1 MLDSIFMLIV
11 DTVAITLAGALLL
24 RFWMQAVRV
33 RPPIQIAQFV
43 YQLTDWL
50 VRPLRRVLSGASGYD
65 WASLLGAFIVALIDK
80 AIEIWLRG
88 VFVVSFLFLLTL
100 MKVIHWALY
109 GLTGLILIEV
119 IFSWGNP
126 QAPLALFVR
135 VLNEPIMR
143 PLRRVVPLIGSI
155 DLSPLVALILLRI
168 MIQLV
173 AITITSFM

>member
-1 MLDSIFMLIV
+1 MFDSIFMLIV
-11 DTVAITLAGALLL
+11 DTVAIILAGALLL

-50 VRPLRRVLSGASGYD
+50 VRPLRRVLPGAGGYD
-65 WASLLGAFIVALIDK
+65 WASLLGAFVVALIAT

-88 VFVVSFLFLLTL
+88 VFALPFLFLLAL
-100 MKVIHWALY
+100 MNVIHWALY
-109 GLTGLILIEV
+109 GLIGLILIEV
-119 IFSWGNP
+119 IFSWVNP
-126 QAPLALFVR
+126 HAPLAPFVR
-135 VLNEPIMR
+135 ALNEPVMR

-168 MIQLV
+168 AIQLV
-173 AITITSFM
+173 AVAITSFM